1 MTHSVENRT
10 ELLRRAAEAARLAPS
25 VHNTQPWRFVVTED
39 ALEIHSD
46 PHRRLPVL
54 DPTGRQLLISCG
66 CAVFNA
72 RVALAAAGCEPV
84 VERFPDRARP
94 TLLARIATVD
104 RPGAGTPPI
113 GSLDGCIVSR
123 QTNRRRFTDEVVEPE
138 LVAEL
143 VDAVAAEQA
152 VLVEVRDLRHRLAV
166 AQLSREA
173 DRLQNADPAY
183 RAELRAWTTDDPTRP
198 DGVPALA
205 VPRVTGQFQDDI
217 PLRDFDTRGI
227 GSLPP
232 ETRSHLGQSLFV
244 MSTADDDQL
253 SWLRAG
259 EALERLWLEITRHGY
274 VASLFTQVI
283 EIPYIRQQLRVE
295 LGLAGHPHV
304 LLRVGRA
311 ALTPA
316 SMRRR
321 LQDVVVD
328 RTDAHR

>member
-1 MTHSVENRT
+1 MTHSVETRT
-10 ELLRRAAEAARLAPS
+10 ELLRRAAQQARLAPS
-25 VHNTQPWRFVVTED
+25 VHNTQPWRFEITDD

-46 PHRRLPVL
+46 PRRQLPVL

-72 RVALAAAGCEPV
+72 RVAL
-84 VERFPDRARP
+84 
-94 TLLARIATVD
+94 LLARIAVGD
-104 RPGAGTPPI
+104 QPDAAPPI
-113 GSLDGCIVSR
+113 GLLDEYVISR
-123 QTNRRRFTDEVVEPE
+123 QTNRRRFSDVVVSPD
-138 LVAEL
+138 LVAHLIE
-143 VDAVAAEQA
+143 AVSAEQA
-152 VLVEVRDLRHRLAV
+152 VLVEVRDLQHRLAV
-166 AQLSREA
+166 ARLSQEA

-183 RAELRAWTTDDPTRP
+183 RAELRAWTTDDPGRT
-198 DGVPALA
+198 DGVPALT
-205 VPRVTGQFQDDI
+205 VPRVTGQSQDDI
-217 PLRDFDTRGI
+217 PIRDFDTRGI

-232 ETRSHLGQSLFV
+232 ETRSHLGQSLFAV
-244 MSTADDDQL
+244 GTASDDQL

-295 LGLAGHPHV
+295 LGLAGYPHV
-304 LLRVGRA
+304 MVRVGKA

-328 RTDAHR
+328 RTTANG

>member
-1 MTHSVENRT
+1 MTHSVQTRT

-25 VHNTQPWRFVVTED
+25 VHNTQPWRFVVTGD
-39 ALEIHSD
+39 ALEVHSD

-66 CAVFNA
+66 CAALNA
-72 RVALAAAGCEPV
+72 RVALAAAGHEPV
-84 VERFPDRARP
+84 VERFPDHQHP
-94 TLLARIATVD
+94 NLVARIAVGD
-104 RPGAGTPPI
+104 QPAAAPQI
-113 GSLDGCIVSR
+113 GSLDDYVIGR
-123 QTNRRRFTDEVVEPE
+123 QTNRRRFTDEVASPA
-138 LVAEL
+138 LVARL
-143 VDAVAAEQA
+143 LDAVAAEQA
-152 VLVEVRDLRHRLAV
+152 TLVEVQDLRHRLAV
-166 AQLSREA
+166 ARLSQEA

-183 RAELRAWTTDDPTRP
+183 RAELRAWTTDDPSRP

-205 VPRVTGQFQDDI
+205 VPRVTGQYQDDI
-217 PLRDFDTRGI
+217 PIRDFDTHGI

-244 MSTADDDQL
+244 LGTTDDDRL

-274 VASLFTQVI
+274 VASLFTQPI
-283 EIPYIRQQLRVE
+283 EIPYIRQQLRTE
-295 LGLAGHPHV
+295 LGLAGYPHILV
-304 LLRVGRA
+304 RVGKA

-328 RTDAHR
+328 RTTANG